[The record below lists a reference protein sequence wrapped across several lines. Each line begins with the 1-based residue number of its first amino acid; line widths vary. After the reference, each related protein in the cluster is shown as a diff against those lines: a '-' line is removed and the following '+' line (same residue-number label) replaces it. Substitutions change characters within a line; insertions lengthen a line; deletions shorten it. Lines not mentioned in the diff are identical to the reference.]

1 MVSVRVADGHRR
13 AHDVRVSALTYPQSI
28 VLGALQGVTE
38 LFPISS
44 LGHSVLLPAWLGG
57 SWATLVTEGDSDS
70 GTPFLSFV
78 VALHVATAIA
88 LLIFYARDWVAI
100 IGAFLTTVRTRSI
113 ETSTERLAW
122 LIIVATIPVGAAG
135 LILEHP
141 LRTLFAKPLAAAVFL
156 TVNGVVLAAGEV
168 LRRRSAAAV
177 EPATVGAHTL
187 PDQPSERPLGN
198 LNYREAAGIG
208 AIQSLALL
216 AGISRSGVTMVGG
229 LLRGLS
235 HEDAAKFAF
244 LLATPVILAAGVLK
258 LPTLA
263 GPQGDGMHGQILVG
277 ALVAGVAAYLSVKF
291 LTRYFVTKTL
301 TPFAVYCLVVGVL
314 SIIRFA

>member
-1 MVSVRVADGHRR
+1 MRSRPHRGELLSVL
-13 AHDVRVSALTYPQSI
+13 SYPQAI

-57 SWATLVTEGDSDS
+57 SWQSLVTEGDSDT
-70 GTPFLSFV
+70 GTPFLAFI
-78 VALHVATAIA
+78 VALHVATAVA

-100 IGAFLTTVRTRSI
+100 IGGFIATLRTRKI
-113 ETSTERLAW
+113 ETSTQRLAW
-122 LIIVATIPVGAAG
+122 LIVVATIPVGVLG
-135 LILEHP
+135 LLLEHP

-156 TVNGVVLAAGEV
+156 TINGLILVAGEV
-168 LRRRSAAAV
+168 LRRRSAATVELAATPAGPVAGQDGVVTEEAGAV
-177 EPATVGAHTL
+177 AGRAGAHRARPARTERSLTTL
-187 PDQPSERPLGN
+187 G
-198 LNYREAAGIG
+198 YVEATGIG
-208 AIQSLALL
+208 AFQCLALL

-263 GPQGDGMHGQILVG
+263 GPQGAGIHGQ
-277 ALVAGVAAYLSVKF
+277 
-291 LTRYFVTKTL
+291 
-301 TPFAVYCLVVGVL
+301 AVE
-314 SIIRFA
+314 I

>member
-1 MVSVRVADGHRR
+1 M
-13 AHDVRVSALTYPQSI
+13 SALTYPQSI

-57 SWATLVTEGDSDS
+57 SWEALVTEGDSDS
-70 GTPFLSFV
+70 GTPFLAFI
-78 VALHVATAIA
+78 VALHVATAVA

-100 IGAFLTTVRTRSI
+100 IGAFVTTVRTRRI

-122 LIIVATIPVGAAG
+122 LIIVATIPVGVLG
-135 LILEHP
+135 LVLEHP
-141 LRTLFAKPLAAAVFL
+141 LRTLFATPLAAAVFL
-156 TVNGVVLAAGEV
+156 TINGVVLAAGEV
-168 LRRRSAAAV
+168 LRRRAATAV
-177 EPATVGAHTL
+177 EPATLGGQAL
-187 PDQPSERPLGN
+187 PDRPRERPLDA
-198 LNYREAAGIG
+198 LNYPEAAGIG
-208 AIQSLALL
+208 VIQSLALL
-216 AGISRSGVTMVGG
+216 AGISRSGVTIVGG

-263 GPQGDGMHGQILVG
+263 GPQGAGIHGQILVG
-277 ALVAGVAAYLSVKF
+277 ALVAGVAAFLSVKF
-291 LTRYFVTKTL
+291 LTRYFATKTL
-301 TPFAVYCLVVGVL
+301 IPFAVYCLVVGVL

>member
-1 MVSVRVADGHRR
+1 MSVL
-13 AHDVRVSALTYPQSI
+13 SYPQAI

-57 SWATLVTEGDSDS
+57 SWQSLVTEGDSDT
-70 GTPFLSFV
+70 GTPFLAFI

-100 IGAFLTTVRTRSI
+100 IGAFVTTLRTRKI
-113 ETSTERLAW
+113 ETSTQRLAW
-122 LIIVATIPVGAAG
+122 LIVVATIPVGVLG
-135 LILEHP
+135 LLLEHP
-141 LRTLFAKPLAAAVFL
+141 LRTLFANPLAASIFL
-156 TVNGVVLAAGEV
+156 TINGLILVAGEV
-168 LRRRSAAAV
+168 LRRRATTAV
-177 EPATVGAHTL
+177 ELASTPAGPVAGQAGAHRTQPIRTEKALTTL
-187 PDQPSERPLGN
+187 G
-198 LNYREAAGIG
+198 YVEATGIG
-208 AIQSLALL
+208 AFQCLALL

-263 GPQGDGMHGQILVG
+263 GPQGAGIHGQIVVG
-277 ALVAGVAAYLSVKF
+277 AVVAGVAAYLSVRF
-291 LTRYFVTKTL
+291 LTRYFATKTL
-301 TPFAVYCLVVGVL
+301 IPFAVYCLVVGL
-314 SIIRFA
+314 ASIIRFAG